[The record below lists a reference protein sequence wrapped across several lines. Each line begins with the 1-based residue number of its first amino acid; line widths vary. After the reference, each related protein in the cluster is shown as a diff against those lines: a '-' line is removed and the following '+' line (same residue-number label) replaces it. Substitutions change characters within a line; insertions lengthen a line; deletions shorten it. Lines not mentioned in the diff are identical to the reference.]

1 MNEKIRALEQHLEI
15 NRTDFK
21 AWLELFVA
29 YDKLYLEKAQAE
41 RPFSI
46 IRNPCAD
53 LIATGHI
60 SGIGGSVPPDWDG
73 TIYDWN
79 GKRIK

>member
-1 MNEKIRALEQHLEI
+1 MNEKIRALEQHLEV
-15 NRTDFK
+15 NKTDFK

-29 YDKLYLEKAQAE
+29 YDRLYLEKAQAE

-53 LIATGHI
+53 LIGHI
-60 SGIGGSVPPDWDG
+60 KGIGGSVPPNWDG